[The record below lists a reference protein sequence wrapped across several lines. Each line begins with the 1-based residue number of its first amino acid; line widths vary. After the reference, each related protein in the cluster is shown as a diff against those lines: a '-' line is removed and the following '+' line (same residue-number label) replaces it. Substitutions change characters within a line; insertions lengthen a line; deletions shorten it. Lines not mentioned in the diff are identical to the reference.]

1 MTTGEAC
8 RYTLSMMKS
17 LLLGVMMVAVCSV
30 QAGEYGDSAVRAARE
45 LSGAVKT
52 GDMMWMIEKMYP
64 PMKKQLVASFPGG
77 EASFMETMRE
87 KMRSAAAVMK
97 ERGMVVETYEI
108 GQPTAEHL
116 VKSGSEALV
125 VLPTRMVIS
134 MKRPDGMLV
143 KLENTGVL
151 VLVKDLKDKGP
162 WTFIDASKINANGLR
177 SMFYDLPENVN
188 LPPVSSRQLP
198 LGQ

>member
-1 MTTGEAC
+1 
-8 RYTLSMMKS
+8 MKS

-87 KMRSAAAVMK
+87 KMRSAATVMK

>member
-1 MTTGEAC
+1 MI
-8 RYTLSMMKS
+8 KS
-17 LLLGVMMVAVCSV
+17 LLAGVMMAAVCAV

-108 GQPTAEHL
+108 GQPAAEHL
-116 VKSGSEALV
+116 VKGGSEVLV

-134 MKRPDGMLV
+134 MKRPDGVPV
-143 KLENTGVL
+143 KVENTGVL

-162 WTFIDASKINANGLR
+162 WTFIDASG
-177 SMFYDLPENVN
+177 
-188 LPPVSSRQLP
+188 
-198 LGQ
+198 